1 MRKVPGK
8 TIYLSAPLTAEAV
21 GKLRAGNRVEIS
33 GTIYTA
39 RDAAHKKML
48 EALDRGDNIPIPLK
62 GAVIYY
68 AGPAPT
74 PPNMAIGS
82 VGPTTSGRMDA
93 FTPRLIRLGLRGMIG
108 KGERSRE
115 VVEAMIKY
123 GAVYFAAVGGA
134 GALLA
139 QRVGKAEVVGYEDL
153 GPEAIRKLEVER
165 FPAIVAID
173 SAGNNLY
180 HDRRNL
186 DL

>member
-1 MRKVPGK
+1 MKTESCKVIRL
-8 TIYLSAPLTAEAV
+8 TAPLAESAARE
-21 GKLRAGNRVEIS
+21 LRAGDRVEIT

-39 RDAAHKKML
+39 RDTAHKMIV
-48 EALDRGDNIPIPLK
+48 EALDRGEDIPIDLK

-74 PPNMAIGS
+74 PPGKVIGS

-115 VVEAMIKY
+115 VVDAMVRY

-139 QRVGKAEVVGYEDL
+139 QRVRKADVIGYDDL

-173 SAGNNLY
+173 TQGNNLY
-180 HDRRNL
+180 HDRRK
-186 DL
+186 